1 MPLLTLTLYANNLKS
16 TSQSI
21 NVELTH
27 KNEFQNAA
35 RCATLFYSRD
45 LNDLWLFR
53 LLIRRRFDFSTRERF
68 SRKANSIEL
77 SAHIK
82 QCLRRSTE
90 RLQPVAHKWSHCNN
104 RCNIADNNLQASLG
118 DRFIVI
124 FISSPMGLRS
134 SIHNRNDNHFAH
146 AQICWHQRIQR
157 SYDMKWL
164 HNSEK
169 FVFSLSR
176 NGKYANQ
183 LLLISSIQSLL
194 WFIVC

>member
-1 MPLLTLTLYANNLKS
+1 MPLVAQRFFLL
-16 TSQSI
+16 
-21 NVELTH
+21 
-27 KNEFQNAA
+27 
-35 RCATLFYSRD
+35 SRD

-118 DRFIVI
+118 DRIIVI
-124 FISSPMGLRS
+124 FPVSWASVVQFITATTIISPMHKFADIVLHTTRNG
-134 SIHNRNDNHFAH
+134 SIIVKNLF
-146 AQICWHQRIQR
+146 
-157 SYDMKWL
+157 S
-164 HNSEK
+164 
-169 FVFSLSR
+169 FSL
-176 NGKYANQ
+176 GTANMQ
-183 LLLISSIQSLL
+183 ISC
-194 WFIVC
+194 F